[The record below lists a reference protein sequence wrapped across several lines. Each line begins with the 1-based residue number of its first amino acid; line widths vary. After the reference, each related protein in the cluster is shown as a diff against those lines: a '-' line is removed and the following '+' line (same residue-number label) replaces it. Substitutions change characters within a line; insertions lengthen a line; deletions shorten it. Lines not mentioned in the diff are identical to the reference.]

1 MPATSDPVKL
11 FTSKTDSYA
20 RFIQL
25 VRYPQGLRA
34 FFLRSPVLR
43 SGLRVLDAGSG
54 TGVVTLALL
63 DALHQRRLTRGTMH
77 AFDLTPAMLER
88 FQRTL
93 ECRDIEGV
101 ELTQANV
108 LELQGLPDTWTQ
120 YDLIV
125 TASMLEY
132 VPRNRFADAL
142 SGLRE
147 RLRDD
152 GRLVLFITKRNWL
165 TRLMIGRW
173 WQSNLYKKEELL
185 DAFRGAG
192 FSEASFSAF
201 PLAARYLAAWG
212 YIIEARK

>member
-1 MPATSDPVKL
+1 
-11 FTSKTDSYA
+11 
-20 RFIQL
+20 
-25 VRYPQGLRA
+25 
-34 FFLRSPVLR
+34 
-43 SGLRVLDAGSG
+43 
-54 TGVVTLALL
+54 
-63 DALHQRRLTRGTMH
+63 
-77 AFDLTPAMLER
+77 MLER

-108 LELQGLPDTWTQ
+108 LELEGLPDTWAH

-152 GRLVLFITKRNWL
+152 GRLVLFITKRNLL
-165 TRLMIGRW
+165 TRLMIGQW
-173 WQSNLYKKEELL
+173 WQSNLYNKEELGG
-185 DAFRGAG
+185 AFRRAG
-192 FSEASFSAF
+192 FSEVSFSAF

-212 YIIEARK
+212 YIVEARK